1 MTKAGQLNVEFLTN
15 GSDVVSVLNQTEKSL
30 SRILKTTRLLNS
42 NSGGTSAN
50 GGAFSFLNVAK
61 WTSAIYAGQRL
72 GRIVAN
78 IAQAGAD
85 YTETL
90 NLWETAMGKN
100 ITLANEFISKMN
112 EAYGISEKTLMNAQA
127 TFKNMLGSL
136 GQISDS
142 MAYALSEGI
151 TQMAIDYA
159 SLYNQQ
165 FEKAFE
171 KFQSAL
177 AGQVRPIRSV
187 SGFDITENTIYQLYQ
202 QLGGTKSVRNLQR
215 VEKQL
220 LGLLAI
226 FGQMERSG
234 AIGDLNKTME
244 SFANQ
249 SRVSAEAWDR
259 LKTYAGTLLTFL
271 IQESGVLTYAN
282 AVLIFIGDTLKAL
295 AEDMDAIQHFGGD
308 IFGGVTDS
316 ALTAG
321 DSIDELKGKLLG
333 FDKFSSLGGSKDNVL
348 GLDETL
354 LNALSKYESVLENAS
369 LYAQELADKW
379 KETSGLFTDGV
390 FNREKWDSLV
400 DTIKSVGVAILSAF
414 AISKIISFATFLSDT
429 NTKLQLMYALMSKT
443 GQSLF
448 SFFTTS
454 VLKLEPTT
462 LIISGIIALLG
473 ILYTTNEYFR
483 ESVNELFGTLTPLF
497 NVLVGIVGQVLNP
510 VLSILTTLLDVL
522 GGILGFVLKIT
533 TGIVYFAETV
543 AGIPL
548 LLIEF
553 VVKGLTTILYLL
565 DALINWSWGELG
577 GKLSGLWGNW
587 SSVDLMVSGAQG
599 IESTVLGKNG
609 LPDTATV
616 SRANSIDT
624 GISYNT
630 SSSQGSVM
638 TIQQM
643 AQSTR
648 QGTLDALD
656 EWWAYAKDEMPQFRE
671 VSKTGIY
678 EIAKSEAVRRG
689 DW

>member
-42 NSGGTSAN
+42 NSSGTTAN

-72 GRIVAN
+72 GRIVAD

-259 LKTYAGTLLTFL
+259 VKTYAGTLLTFF
-271 IQESGVLTYAN
+271 IQESNILTYVN

-295 AEDMDAIQHFGGD
+295 AEDMNAIQHFGGD

-321 DSIDELKGKLLG
+321 KSVDELKGKLLG
-333 FDKFSSLGGSKDNVL
+333 FDKFSSLGGSQDNVF

-354 LNALSKYESVLENAS
+354 LNAFSKYKSVLENAS

-414 AISKIISFATFLSDT
+414 AISKIMSFATFLYDT
-429 NTKLQLMYALMSKT
+429 NTRLQLMYALMSKT

-454 VLKLEPTT
+454 VLKLTPTT

-497 NVLVGIVGQVLNP
+497 NVLVGIVGQVLKP

-577 GKLSGLWGNW
+577 GKLSDLWGNW

-599 IESTVLGKNG
+599 IEKTVLGKNG

-616 SRANSIDT
+616 SRANSIDA

-630 SSSQGSVM
+630 TSSQGSVM

-656 EWWAYAKDEMPQFRE
+656 EWWAYAKNEIPQFRE